1 MPILI
6 CKKSMS
12 KGLWYNAEM
21 FYYSLLWLSADKNGI
36 HDKMSFGVIDS
47 SLRVTIPFSIF
58 LAKHSCLCLEWQ
70 ESIRRYPKHSKESAA
85 MMRGTLNVI
94 LNEREGSVPAVSSFR
109 FPAFSYSILT
119 PAQNDT
125 RRQGVIMRETL
136 NVILSTSEESVAVV
150 RKAGKLSSEVIDS
163 SPCHCPVFC
172 FSHKAFLSPFR
183 MTTDGKRHPE
193 RMWRI
198 CDCGEGNGKS
208 LVGSYERNRV
218 ITPHHI
224 DAFMFYRQR
233 TCCKYNWEAPLN
245 SGIFYC
251 IVGIKM

>member
-1 MPILI
+1 
-6 CKKSMS
+6 MS
-12 KGLWYNAEM
+12 L
-21 FYYSLLWLSADKNGI
+21 
-36 HDKMSFGVIDS
+36 
-47 SLRVTIPFSIF
+47 
-58 LAKHSCLCLEWQ
+58 
-70 ESIRRYPKHSKESAA
+70 
-85 MMRGTLNVI
+85 
-94 LNEREGSVPAVSSFR
+94 FR
-109 FPAFSYSILT
+109 FLFFPQGILAS
-119 PAQNDT
+119 AQNDT
-125 RRQGVIMRETL
+125 RRQGVIMRETV

-224 DAFMFYRQR
+224 DAFMFYWQR
-233 TCCKYNWEAPLN
+233 TCCKYNWEVPLN

-251 IVGIKM
+251 IVGIKTRRKRSAGKVFQKNFKLFFLFQQI